1 MSILTKL
8 LLRLRGVGGKLSFL
22 KNFVCHLFKNVLVH
36 KLVLEIGIDF
46 HEVLHKR
53 KASEFVGRGKGN
65 FFFLVY
71 MERIPRD

>member
-1 MSILTKL
+1 M
-8 LLRLRGVGGKLSFL
+8 
-22 KNFVCHLFKNVLVH
+22 LFH
-36 KLVLEIGIDF
+36 ELVLEIGIDF

-53 KASEFVGRGKGN
+53 KVSEFVGRGKGN

>member
-1 MSILTKL
+1 MSILTEL
-8 LLRLRGVGGKLSFL
+8 FLRLRGVGGKLSFL
-22 KNFVCHLFKNVLVH
+22 ENFACHLLKNVLFH
-36 KLVLEIGIDF
+36 ELVLEIGIDF

-53 KASEFVGRGKGN
+53 KVSEFVGRGKGN